1 MSKHLILIG
10 LCAVMMTGCKRELTV
25 KQTVPVKGKVVFA
38 NGEPVRWAQLNLLTK
53 DPNVGANCMANVK
66 GDGTF
71 EVRTYSASE
80 YDGAV
85 PGVYDVQIETYNFV
99 ASGPLPPN
107 ASYLWYLGPML
118 SMGPRIISKQS
129 SILQALQIWI
139 ST

>member
-1 MSKHLILIG
+1 MSKHLILMG
-10 LCAVMMTGCKRELTV
+10 LCAVIMTGCKRELTV

-107 ASYLWYLGPML
+107 ASSPTPVPKDASNGVTVEIKADGDNQNIEIKLT
-118 SMGPRIISKQS
+118 K
-129 SILQALQIWI
+129 
-139 ST
+139 